1 MMTQGIAQTT
11 THQAYKL
18 NHDIDHLVG
27 DLEYDAWL
35 ADPSEYENIW
45 RDVFWEPRQLDLPNN
60 IEFDCD
66 GTRLLVSDYP
76 YGKKRWPIMSKRML
90 STLLTVKDFS
100 HQVIPIVM
108 KDIFVPPQFDES
120 HDFVV
125 VQLLEH
131 QDVFDW
137 ENSVYELDPECS
149 DIIAHLDKLVL
160 KIPQH
165 GLPPLFRIAATPLQT
180 TLFVSAEG
188 RAALEQAGVK
198 GVRFIDLEYFRC

>member
-1 MMTQGIAQTT
+1 MTQEIAQTT
-11 THQAYKL
+11 THRAYEL
-18 NHDIDHLVG
+18 DHDIDHLVG

-35 ADPSEYENIW
+35 VNSSEYENAW
-45 RDVFWEPRQLDLPNN
+45 GDVFWESMRLDLPDN

-66 GTRLLVSDYP
+66 GARLLVSDYP
-76 YGKKRWPIMSKRML
+76 YVKEQWPIMSKRML
-90 STLLTVKDFS
+90 NTLLTVKDFS

-120 HDFVV
+120 HDFVA

-137 ENSVYELDPECS
+137 ENSVYRRNPERS
-149 DIIAHLDKLVL
+149 DIIDRLNRLVI

-165 GLPPLFRIAATPLQT
+165 GLPPLFRIAATPLET
-180 TLFVSAEG
+180 RLFVSAEG
-188 RAALEQAGVK
+188 RAALEQAGIK
-198 GVRFIDLEYFRC
+198 GIRFDDLEYVRR